1 VTHFTN
7 TNNPVNFPKMKTAY
21 ILVGVPG
28 SGKSTWIENQKS
40 WAQDCAII
48 STDYH
53 VEEYA
58 RSVGK
63 TYSEVFE
70 EYMPTA
76 VRLMA
81 DNVVTA
87 RNYDFNIIWDQT
99 STTVASR
106 AKKFRMLPD
115 YQHIAVVFRTPSAGE
130 LQRRAHRP
138 MQSARGRALLVRRGL
153 RGASRRSEHASL
165 VGCSRGQGD
174 VGSPPAAGISN
185 P

>member
-1 VTHFTN
+1 LI
-7 TNNPVNFPKMKTAY
+7 KTAY

-28 SGKSTWIENQKS
+28 SGKSTWVVDNKS
-40 WAQDCAII
+40 WTQDCAII

-106 AKKFRMLPD
+106 VKKFRMLPD
-115 YQHIAVVFRTPSAGE
+115 YRHIAVVFKTPEEDE
-130 LQRRAHRP
+130 LKKR
-138 MQSARGRALLVRRGL
+138 L
-153 RGASRRSEHASL
+153 ASRPGKEIPWSVVSSMMNNFVEPTVEEGYNEVWK
-165 VGCSRGQGD
+165 VGY
-174 VGSPPAAGISN
+174 
-185 P
+185 

>member
-1 VTHFTN
+1 
-7 TNNPVNFPKMKTAY
+7 MIKTAY

-28 SGKSTWIENQKS
+28 SGKSTWIENHRS
-40 WAQDCAII
+40 WTQDCAII

-76 VRLMA
+76 VRLMT
-81 DNVVTA
+81 DNVITA

-106 AKKFRMLPD
+106 TKKFRMLPD
-115 YQHIAVVFRTPSAGE
+115 YRHIAVVFRTPDENE
-130 LQRRAHRP
+130 LLTRLTSRP
-138 MQSARGRALLVRRGL
+138 GKKIPWSVVSSMINNFVEPTVEEGY
-153 RGASRRSEHASL
+153 SEIWK
-165 VGCSRGQGD
+165 VGY
-174 VGSPPAAGISN
+174 
-185 P
+185 

>member
-1 VTHFTN
+1 LI
-7 TNNPVNFPKMKTAY
+7 KTAY

-28 SGKSTWIENQKS
+28 SGKSTWIENHRS
-40 WAQDCAII
+40 WTQDCAII

-76 VRLMA
+76 VRLMT
-81 DNVVTA
+81 DNVITA

-106 AKKFRMLPD
+106 TKKFRMLPD
-115 YQHIAVVFRTPSAGE
+115 YRHIAVVFKTPEEDE
-130 LQRRAHRP
+130 LKMRLTSRP
-138 MQSARGRALLVRRGL
+138 GKEIPWSVVSSMINNFVEPTVEEGY
-153 RGASRRSEHASL
+153 SEIWK
-165 VGCSRGQGD
+165 VGY
-174 VGSPPAAGISN
+174 
-185 P
+185 

>member
-1 VTHFTN
+1 MTHFTN
-7 TNNPVNFPKMKTAY
+7 TDNPVDFPKMKTAY
-21 ILVGVPG
+21 ILIGVPG
-28 SGKSTWIENQKS
+28 SGKSTWIENHKS
-40 WAQDCAII
+40 WTQDCAII

-53 VEEYA
+53 IDQYA

-106 AKKFRMLPD
+106 TKKFRMLPD
-115 YQHIAVVFRTPSAGE
+115 YRHIAVVFKTPSPGE
-130 LQRRAHRP
+130 LQRRLLNRP
-138 MQSARGRALLVRRGL
+138 GKNIPDHVLKGMINGFVLPTMQEGYDQIWSV
-153 RGASRRSEHASL
+153 E
-165 VGCSRGQGD
+165 
-174 VGSPPAAGISN
+174 N
-185 P
+185 N

>member
-1 VTHFTN
+1 
-7 TNNPVNFPKMKTAY
+7 MIKTAY

-28 SGKSTWIENQKS
+28 SGKSTWIENHRS
-40 WAQDCAII
+40 WTQDCAII

-70 EYMPTA
+70 VYMPTA
-76 VRLMA
+76 FRLMA

-115 YQHIAVVFRTPSAGE
+115 YRHIAVVFNTPEEDE
-130 LQRRAHRP
+130 LKKR
-138 MQSARGRALLVRRGL
+138 L
-153 RGASRRSEHASL
+153 ASRPGKEIPWSVVSSMINNFVEPTL
-165 VGCSRGQGD
+165 EEGYNEVWKVGY
-174 VGSPPAAGISN
+174 
-185 P
+185 

>member
-7 TNNPVNFPKMKTAY
+7 TSNPVNFPKMKTAY

-28 SGKSTWIENQKS
+28 SGKSTWIENHKS
-40 WAQDCAII
+40 WTQDCAII

-53 VEEYA
+53 VEQYA

-76 VRLMA
+76 VGLMA

-106 AKKFRMLPD
+106 VKKFRMLPD
-115 YQHIAVVFRTPSAGE
+115 YRHIAVVFKTPSPGE
-130 LQRRAHRP
+130 LQRRLLNRP
-138 MQSARGRALLVRRGL
+138 GKHIPDHVMKSMIDGFVMPTMQEGYD
-153 RGASRRSEHASL
+153 
-165 VGCSRGQGD
+165 QIWFID
-174 VGSPPAAGISN
+174 N
-185 P
+185 N

>member
-1 VTHFTN
+1 
-7 TNNPVNFPKMKTAY
+7 MIKTAY

-28 SGKSTWIENQKS
+28 SGKSTWVVDNKS
-40 WAQDCAII
+40 WTQDCAII

-106 AKKFRMLPD
+106 VKKFRMLPD
-115 YQHIAVVFRTPSAGE
+115 YRHIAVVFKTPEEDE
-130 LQRRAHRP
+130 LKKR
-138 MQSARGRALLVRRGL
+138 L
-153 RGASRRSEHASL
+153 ASRPGKEIPWSVVSSMMNNFVEPTVEEGYNEVWK
-165 VGCSRGQGD
+165 VGY
-174 VGSPPAAGISN
+174 
-185 P
+185 

>member
-1 VTHFTN
+1 MTHFTN
-7 TNNPVNFPKMKTAY
+7 TDNPVNFPKMKTAY

-28 SGKSTWIENQKS
+28 SGKSTWIENHKS
-40 WAQDCAII
+40 WTQDCAII

-53 VEEYA
+53 VEQYA

-76 VRLMA
+76 VGLMA

-115 YQHIAVVFRTPSAGE
+115 YRHIAVVFKTPSAGE
-130 LQRRAHRP
+130 LQRRLLNRP
-138 MQSARGRALLVRRGL
+138 GKHIPDHVLKGMIDGFVLPTKQEGYDQIWIV
-153 RGASRRSEHASL
+153 E
-165 VGCSRGQGD
+165 
-174 VGSPPAAGISN
+174 N
-185 P
+185 N

>member
-1 VTHFTN
+1 MTHFTN

-28 SGKSTWIENQKS
+28 SGKSTWVENMIRS
-40 WAQDCAII
+40 NCMEHCAII

-53 VEEYA
+53 VEQYA

-63 TYSEVFE
+63 TYSDVFE

-76 VRLMA
+76 VKLMVEDVEA
-81 DNVVTA
+81 A

-106 AKKFRMLPD
+106 AKKFRILPD
-115 YQHIAVVFRTPSAGE
+115 YRHIAVVFKTPSAGE
-130 LQRRAHRP
+130 LQRRLLNRP
-138 MQSARGRALLVRRGL
+138 GKHIPDHVLKSMIDGFVFPTKQEGYDQIWTV
-153 RGASRRSEHASL
+153 E
-165 VGCSRGQGD
+165 
-174 VGSPPAAGISN
+174 N
-185 P
+185 N